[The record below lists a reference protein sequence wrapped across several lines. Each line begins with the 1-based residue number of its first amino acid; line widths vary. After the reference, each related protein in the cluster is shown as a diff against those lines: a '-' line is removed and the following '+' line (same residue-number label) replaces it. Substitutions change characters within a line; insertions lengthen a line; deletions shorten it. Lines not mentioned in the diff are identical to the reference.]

1 MSYLIGTT
9 SISVDKLKNFNAL
22 RRTTEGMLYLTT
34 IDRQRSNEE
43 ILVSL
48 YFEEGKSDL
57 VPTDE
62 TNYVTERKEY
72 FNPQIFTGDGATT
85 TFSLSTSGLTISNI
99 SVFVNGIEKT
109 AFTDYTFSGTT
120 LTLVLAP
127 AAGISVVVLQN
138 NKRYKNNDSDKYQQ
152 FTYDFNSTYFI
163 NNDGILTRREN
174 KPVARTPLASDNF
187 NTFETTA
194 TVNST
199 TWSTY

>member
-163 NNDGILTRREN
+163 NSDGILTRREN
-174 KPVARTPLASDNF
+174 KPVARTPSASDNF